1 MSVVDIKEHRSNKGQ
16 ARRLIKMADQLRDS
30 GKTLSDIR
38 IDVFYHGIN
47 LKKMDEVIRDF
58 DRTEKLLRNEASK
71 VINLTK

>member
-16 ARRLIKMADQLRDS
+16 ARRLIKMADQLRDY
-30 GKTLSDIR
+30 GKALSDIR
-38 IDVFYHGIN
+38 MEVFYHGIN
-47 LKKMDEVIRDF
+47 LKKMDEVIRDY